1 MKTAA
6 YLHLQLM
13 DPKLEF
19 KYLRL
24 EKTRNRLLDELEGLD
39 DEILNVPAAD
49 GKWSINQIISHLIN
63 TEHLTASYIQNKLK
77 NNEDLGSSSFSNTY
91 KSFVLKLALKSGKK
105 FKAPASVAEV
115 PDSSSFFDLRRQWDE
130 ARFTLEDILTD
141 IPNDMLDKCLFK
153 HPYVGP
159 LSVCQT
165 LAFLQDHFDHH
176 LSQIH
181 QLKVR
186 LVR

>member
-13 DPKLEF
+13 DPKLEY

-39 DEILNVPAAD
+39 DDLLNIPAAD
-49 GKWSINQIISHLIN
+49 GKWSINQILCHLIKS
-63 TEHLTASYIQNKLK
+63 EQLTAGYIKKKLSDK
-77 NNEDLGSSSFSNTY
+77 EDLGCSSFSNSY
-91 KSFVLKLALKSGKK
+91 KSLLLKLALKSGKK
-105 FKAPASVAEV
+105 FNAPASVAEV
-115 PDSSSFFDLRRQWDE
+115 PGSSSFFDIRRQWDE
-130 ARFTLEDILTD
+130 VRFTMEDVLTE
-141 IPNDMLDKCLFK
+141 IPEDALDKCLFR
-153 HPYVGP
+153 HPYAGP
-159 LSVCQT
+159 LSVLQT
-165 LAFLQDHFDHH
+165 LTFLQDHFDHH
-176 LSQIH
+176 LPQIH